1 MTDQKKFT
9 CFEDTNY
16 GYFCYKF
23 DGLVS
28 DDETECEYNHCER
41 CGCYMQSYFYKCI
54 ICDKSVCDDC
64 LYPARKFLY
73 YKPICAVHM
82 EQVCN
87 NYTQLCD
94 LIAEFVFADS
104 KNVEIG
110 IVKLIVSYAKEY
122 RFDFETNYIK

>member
-16 GYFCYKF
+16 GYFFYNF
-23 DGLVS
+23 DGIVS
-28 DDETECEYNHCER
+28 DDEIEYDMGYCQR
-41 CGCYMQSYFYKCI
+41 CDMQFYSCTCI
-54 ICDKSVCDDC
+54 ICDKRVCDDC

-122 RFDFETNYIK
+122 RFNFETNYIK